1 MRVPHNESQTI
12 LPTQQLSGSAVVTIP
27 RGYQLQPGYQYPQP
41 VYDADLGRASALFPT
56 LSQDD
61 FRFIMLGIFVLLAL
75 AIVTRK

>member
-1 MRVPHNESQTI
+1 MRQVDGI
-12 LPTQQLSGSAVVTIP
+12 LDAPPYTVDGAVVTIP